1 MIKVNFVN
9 EFHFNFNAKKVLKRV
24 AAKVA
29 HVEKVKGK
37 HYVSVI
43 VTTND
48 EIQKINKEYRK
59 IDAPTDVI
67 SFALGDNEDTLPEEL
82 GDIFI
87 SFDKVLDQSDQYGHS
102 NKREFAFLACHGLH
116 HLLGYDHMNPE
127 DEKIMFDKQ
136 EKILNLLKI
145 GRK

>member
-9 EFHFNFNAKKVLKRV
+9 EFHFNFHVKRVLKRV
-24 AAKVA
+24 CKKVS

-43 VTTND
+43 VTTDD
-48 EIQKINKEYRK
+48 EIQKINKEYRN

-67 SFALGDNEDTLPEEL
+67 SFALGDNEESLPQEM

-102 NKREFAFLACHGLH
+102 NKREFAFLVCHGLH
-116 HLLGYDHMNPE
+116 HLLGYDHMTPE
-127 DEKIMFDKQ
+127 DEKVMFDKQ
-136 EKILNLLKI
+136 ERILKLLKI